1 MGRDGCVVRSMS
13 TVTAAVVPDVR
24 VTVTAVPFTA
34 PAATASFVSLA
45 ASEPFTT
52 VGVKSTANG
61 APAATFARRLGRSP
75 PSPPS
80 P

>member
-1 MGRDGCVVRSMS
+1 MS
-13 TVTAAVVPDVR
+13 TVTGSVVPVVR
-24 VTVTAVPFTA
+24 VTMTAVPSTE

-45 ASEPFTT
+45 GSEPFTT
-52 VGVKSTANG
+52 VGVKFTANG
-61 APAATFARRLGRSP
+61 APASHLPPAPGRSP